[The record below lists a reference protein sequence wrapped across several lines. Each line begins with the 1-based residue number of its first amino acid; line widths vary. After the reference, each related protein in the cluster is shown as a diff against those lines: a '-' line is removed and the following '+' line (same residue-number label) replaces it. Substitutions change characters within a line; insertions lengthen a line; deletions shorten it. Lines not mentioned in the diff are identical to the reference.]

1 MGIFNNP
8 DRLAE
13 NYGLK
18 TAGGMILF
26 FLLMR
31 VLPGE
36 LHHHV
41 ELRLLNLFIQG
52 AGIYFALKAFRTS
65 HSDHLNHFRGLIVGV
80 ATGSIGS
87 GIFAAFMFAYMQLDP
102 GLMQS
107 IIENE
112 PMGHYL
118 NPYMAAFI
126 VALEGGFSGMLVTF
140 VLLNYVGTD
149 DVNDPAGESK

>member
-8 DRLAE
+8 NRIPE

-18 TAGGMILF
+18 MAAGMILF
-26 FLLMR
+26 FLAMR
-31 VLPGE
+31 LLD

-41 ELRLLNLFIQG
+41 ELRLLNLLIQSV
-52 AGIYFALKAFRTS
+52 GIYYALKQFRTT
-65 HSDHLNHFRGLIVGV
+65 HSDHLNYFRGLIVGV
-80 ATGSIGS
+80 ATGSVGS
-87 GIFAAFMFAYMQLDP
+87 AVFAAFMFAYMQLDA

-107 IIENE
+107 IIDNE

-118 NPYMAAFI
+118 NPYISSFI
-126 VALEGGFSGMLVTF
+126 VALEGGFSSMLVTF
-140 VLLNYVGTD
+140 LLLNYIGTD